1 MSYKAHVF
9 FLLILFFLALPLGAQ
24 QSMRSQDINTVDV
37 ESLSDEQIQQLIR
50 KATDQGL
57 SIEQALQIAQAQGA
71 SATQITK
78 IRERIRATQSGA
90 SSLEK
95 RTGLADKYDLATDAQ
110 LFSDKAAFDEK
121 LIHRKIY
128 GFQFFNSE
136 KLSFE
141 PSVNIP
147 IPKSYVLSSS
157 DELIIN
163 IWGASQQVYEL
174 TVDQSGAIYIPG
186 VGQIQVGGMQLDQA
200 RTLIHNRLKA
210 IYSGMSGSNPNTWA
224 DISIQN
230 LRAIKVS
237 VLGEVMV
244 PGTYTLP
251 ATASAFN
258 ALYLSGGPNETG
270 SFRNIQVIRD
280 NKVLQTIDVY
290 DYLIHSNPK
299 SNVVLRDN
307 DILMIPPYEARV
319 DMQGSFKRNGFFEW
333 KKGETLSHMIA
344 FAGGFDAAAYK
355 ASLSVV
361 RYTDSQRMILDVD
374 ADEFNRFVPQD
385 GDSITAGQVLQRYN
399 NRVHISGAVF
409 RPGTYSLVDGMKLID
424 LIQRAQGVTEDV
436 FNNRGIVFRLGKDLT
451 PTALAFDVA
460 EVLNRNKDIVLQRED
475 SVVIQDLFSMRE
487 ERYVRIMGEVQEQG
501 MYPYSEGM
509 TINDLIF
516 QAGGLKEA
524 ASESFI
530 EISRRHSYER
540 AASPSNDLVELYQFD
555 ISRSLKLADDDARFV
570 MKPFDYVYIRKAPSY
585 FEQKTV
591 TIEGEILYPGQYSIQ
606 SKTERISDLIRRAGG
621 LTPHAYVDGA
631 TLFRKVDESDL
642 DTAMLSNLVVDT
654 LVEKAARQLSSGR
667 VEVQLSEILKDTT
680 SIYNYHLKEGDRILI
695 PEVSEEVHVVG
706 AILNP
711 VGLAYERG
719 KRANYYIN
727 RSGGFSD
734 QANSRKV
741 YVINSDGTTEVTK
754 TFLFRR
760 YPKVSPGSK
769 IMVPEKPEKEGVPVA
784 TWLAIASTF
793 SSLAIAIAAIMP

>member
-1 MSYKAHVF
+1 
-9 FLLILFFLALPLGAQ
+9 
-24 QSMRSQDINTVDV
+24 
-37 ESLSDEQIQQLIR
+37 
-50 KATDQGL
+50 
-57 SIEQALQIAQAQGA
+57 
-71 SATQITK
+71 
-78 IRERIRATQSGA
+78 
-90 SSLEK
+90 
-95 RTGLADKYDLATDAQ
+95 
-110 LFSDKAAFDEK
+110 
-121 LIHRKIY
+121 
-128 GFQFFNSE
+128 
-136 KLSFE
+136 
-141 PSVNIP
+141 
-147 IPKSYVLSSS
+147 
-157 DELIIN
+157 
-163 IWGASQQVYEL
+163 
-174 TVDQSGAIYIPG
+174 
-186 VGQIQVGGMQLDQA
+186 
-200 RTLIHNRLKA
+200 
-210 IYSGMSGSNPNTWA
+210 
-224 DISIQN
+224 
-230 LRAIKVS
+230 
-237 VLGEVMV
+237 
-244 PGTYTLP
+244 
-251 ATASAFN
+251 
-258 ALYLSGGPNETG
+258 
-270 SFRNIQVIRD
+270 
-280 NKVLQTIDVY
+280 
-290 DYLIHSNPK
+290 
-299 SNVVLRDN
+299 
-307 DILMIPPYEARV
+307 
-319 DMQGSFKRNGFFEW
+319 
-333 KKGETLSHMIA
+333 
-344 FAGGFDAAAYK
+344 
-355 ASLSVV
+355 
-361 RYTDSQRMILDVD
+361 MILDVD

-451 PTALAFDVA
+451 PTTLAFDVTD
-460 EVLNRNKDIVLQRED
+460 VLNRKKDIVLQRED

-540 AASPSNDLVELYQFD
+540 AASLSNDLVELYQFD

-570 MKPFDYVYIRKAPSY
+570 MEPFDYVYIRKAPSY

-631 TLFRKVDESDL
+631 TLFRKVDKADL
-642 DTAMLSNLVVDT
+642 DTTMLSNLVVDT
-654 LVEKAARQLSSGR
+654 LVEKATRQLSSGR
-667 VEVQLSEILKDTT
+667 VEIQLSEILKDTT

-760 YPKVSPGSK
+760 YPKVSPGCK
-769 IMVPEKPEKEGVPVA
+769 IMVPEKPEKEGLPVS

>member
-163 IWGASQQVYEL
+163 IWGASQQVHEL

-319 DMQGSFKRNGFFEW
+319 DMQGSFKRKGFFEW

-436 FNNRGIVFRLGKDLT
+436 FNNRGIIFRLGKDLT
-451 PTALAFDVA
+451 PTTLAFDVTD
-460 EVLNRNKDIVLQRED
+460 VLNRKKDIVLQRED

-501 MYPYSEGM
+501 MYPYSEEM

-540 AASPSNDLVELYQFD
+540 AASLSNDLVELYQFD

-591 TIEGEILYPGQYSIQ
+591 TIEGEILYPGQYSIR

-631 TLFRKVDESDL
+631 TLFRKVDKADL
-642 DTAMLSNLVVDT
+642 DTTMLSNLVVDT

-667 VEVQLSEILKDTT
+667 VEIQLSEILKDTT

-760 YPKVSPGSK
+760 YPKVSPGCK
-769 IMVPEKPEKEGVPVA
+769 IMVPEKPEKEGVPVS

>member
-163 IWGASQQVYEL
+163 IWGASQQVHEL

-186 VGQIQVGGMQLDQA
+186 VGQIQVAGMQLDQA

-385 GDSITAGQVLQRYN
+385 GDSITAGQVLKRYN

-451 PTALAFDVA
+451 PTTLAFDVA

-501 MYPYSEGM
+501 MFPFSEGM

-540 AASPSNDLVELYQFD
+540 AASLSNDLVELYQFD

-570 MKPFDYVYIRKAPSY
+570 MRPFDYVYIRKAPSY

-631 TLFRKVDESDL
+631 TLFRKVDDTDL
-642 DTAMLSNLVVDT
+642 DTTMLSNLVVDT

-667 VEVQLSEILKDTT
+667 VEIQLSEILKDTT

-760 YPKVSPGSK
+760 YPKVSPGCK
-769 IMVPEKPEKEGVPVA
+769 IMVPEKPEKEGVPVS

>member
-9 FLLILFFLALPLGAQ
+9 FLLILFFFALPLRAQ
-24 QSMRSQDINTVDV
+24 QSMRPQDINTVDV

-90 SSLEK
+90 SALEK
-95 RTGLADKYDLATDAQ
+95 RTGLSDKYDLATDAQ
-110 LFSDKAAFDEK
+110 LFSDKAEFDEK

-163 IWGASQQVYEL
+163 IWGASQQVHEL

-186 VGQIQVGGMQLDQA
+186 VGQIQVAGMQLDQA
-200 RTLIHNRLKA
+200 RTLIHHRLKA

-374 ADEFNRFVPQD
+374 ADDFNRFVPQD
-385 GDSITAGQVLQRYN
+385 GDSITAGQVLKRYN

-451 PTALAFDVA
+451 PTTLAFDVA

-501 MYPYSEGM
+501 MYPYNEGM

-540 AASPSNDLVELYQFD
+540 AASLSNDLVELYQFD

-631 TLFRKVDESDL
+631 TLFRKVDDADL
-642 DTAMLSNLVVDT
+642 DTTMLSNLVVDT
-654 LVEKAARQLSSGR
+654 LVEKATRQLSSGR
-667 VEVQLSEILKDTT
+667 VEIQLSEILKDTT

-760 YPKVSPGSK
+760 YPKVSPGCK
-769 IMVPEKPEKEGVPVA
+769 IMVPEKPEKEGVPVS